1 MQGERFRQIRL
12 KFGFSY
18 EILQHNRC
26 QYFRYSFGLTFPKNP
41 TKLMLRSSNDAAYAI
56 TFSPRADEFGGF
68 GAVFGTALKERN

>member
-56 TFSPRADEFGGF
+56 TFSAHVPMNL
-68 GAVFGTALKERN
+68 AVSGLSSAQP